1 MEWILGGGPVM
12 IPLLLCSVLALAI
25 IIERAINLRRNKIL
39 KPEII
44 QTIEAIHS
52 PKDIPFAIS
61 KCEVLSGPFSNLLKR
76 ILTNNHLSREEK
88 FIEIQ
93 AAGRQEMKALEKRLL
108 VLEVITAVAPLL
120 GLLGT
125 VLGLENIF
133 GIISELG
140 LGQAKAFSGGLAEA
154 IRTTVFGLLIAIP
167 SLVAY
172 SYFDKKVDTFVLEM
186 EEYSMHILNKLY
198 PGNGSGKK

>member
-1 MEWILGGGPVM
+1 M
-12 IPLLLCSVLALAI
+12 IPLLICSVLALAV
-25 IIERAINLRRNKIL
+25 IIERAINLRRDKIL

-44 QTIEAIHS
+44 LTIKAIRS
-52 PKDIPFAIS
+52 QQDIPVAIS
-61 KCEVLSGPFSNLLKR
+61 KCEVISGPFSNLLRR
-76 ILTNNHLSREEK
+76 ILTNNHLTREEK
-88 FIEIQ
+88 YVDIQ
-93 AAGRQEMKALEKRLL
+93 AAGRQETKSLEKRLL

-125 VLGLENIF
+125 VLGLEDIF

-140 LGQAKAFSGGLAEA
+140 LGQAKAFSAGLAQA
-154 IRTTVFGLLIAIP
+154 IRTTVFGLFIAIP

-186 EEYSMHILNKLY
+186 EEYSMLILNKLY
-198 PGNGSGKK
+198 PAQGSQTK

>member
-154 IRTTVFGLLIAIP
+154 IRTTVF
-167 SLVAY
+167 
-172 SYFDKKVDTFVLEM
+172 
-186 EEYSMHILNKLY
+186 
-198 PGNGSGKK
+198 